1 MPNRVIS
8 RSHEFFWPA
17 KSVRRFVLAIGRFHF
32 TLMLNHTVEEFSR
45 HNNAFA
51 VDDPVVSKFISNRSI
66 PGRLLD
72 PYLLYRHDQR
82 TVEVRFVNG
91 CQQAVCGTL
100 TAQDLAKSLGLSVCT
115 CTLYHVY
122 IMESYL
128 LTIRSIA
135 CC

>member
-1 MPNRVIS
+1 MP
-8 RSHEFFWPA
+8 
-17 KSVRRFVLAIGRFHF
+17 
-32 TLMLNHTVEEFSR
+32 NHTVEQFSR

-51 VDDPVVSKFISNRSI
+51 VDDPAVSKFIANRSL

-100 TAQDLAKSLGLSVCT
+100 TAQDLAKALGLSVRICI
-115 CTLYHVY
+115 CKPRVY
-122 IMESYL
+122 FIDSCFTYDSL
-128 LTIRSIA
+128 NGCIARSKSQPYPVLSCLADIFWPL
-135 CC
+135 